1 MRVNVAKAREDLED
15 LIAAAQAG
23 EEVVIVQDGV
33 PAVTLSPIRSSR
45 FEFGVLKDVLT
56 GPGPDFFEPM
66 TEEDLRAWEGRT

>member
-15 LIAAAQAG
+15 LIAAEKAG

-33 PAVTLSPIRSSR
+33 PAVMLSPVQASR

-66 TEEDLRAWEGRT
+66 IEEDLRAWEGKT